1 MNSRGF
7 RSQLDVFLGPKLN
20 FNQSLSNVTIYA
32 YTINLKSKTATSGY
46 QLFPT
51 FFAFSESAHQTE
63 WENAQGAMKS
73 RKTPKMGHPSIL
85 SNSGS
90 FLKFFHEVV
99 LLTIIYLKAVLDS
112 LVNVDYCS
120 QYGPNT

>member
-32 YTINLKSKTATSGY
+32 YTINLKSKCATPKH

-51 FFAFSESAHQTE
+51 FFAFSESANQTE

-73 RKTPKMGHPSIL
+73 RKSVKMGHPKDTFDQKIS
-85 SNSGS
+85 
-90 FLKFFHEVV
+90 
-99 LLTIIYLKAVLDS
+99 
-112 LVNVDYCS
+112 
-120 QYGPNT
+120 

>member
-32 YTINLKSKTATSGY
+32 YSINLKSKCATSKW
-46 QLFPT
+46 QLFGD

-73 RKTPKMGHPSIL
+73 RKKPKMGHPKMAPREKTKTI
-85 SNSGS
+85 S
-90 FLKFFHEVV
+90 F
-99 LLTIIYLKAVLDS
+99 S
-112 LVNVDYCS
+112 
-120 QYGPNT
+120 

>member
-73 RKTPKMGHPSIL
+73 RKTPKMGHPNTL
-85 SNSGS
+85 NVRG
-90 FLKFFHEVV
+90 V
-99 LLTIIYLKAVLDS
+99 LRTGATYSDVL
-112 LVNVDYCS
+112 
-120 QYGPNT
+120 

>member
-20 FNQSLSNVTIYA
+20 LNQNLTWVTICA
-32 YTINLKSKTATSGY
+32 YTINLKSKCATPKF

-73 RKTPKMGHPSIL
+73 RKIPKMGHPSVKCPC
-85 SNSGS
+85 
-90 FLKFFHEVV
+90 FLKIKSPTGFSYG
-99 LLTIIYLKAVLDS
+99 IYPKNYENAKKNS
-112 LVNVDYCS
+112 K
-120 QYGPNT
+120 T

>member
-20 FNQSLSNVTIYA
+20 LNQNLTWVTICA
-32 YTINLKSKTATSGY
+32 YTINLKSKCATPKY

-73 RKTPKMGHPSIL
+73 RQKPKMGHPNYHPNHIQEENSEIL
-85 SNSGS
+85 IV
-90 FLKFFHEVV
+90 F
-99 LLTIIYLKAVLDS
+99 
-112 LVNVDYCS
+112 
-120 QYGPNT
+120 YGK

>member
-20 FNQSLSNVTIYA
+20 FNQSLSNVTIY
-32 YTINLKSKTATSGY
+32 INLKSKVATSGY

-73 RKTPKMGHPSIL
+73 RKKPKMGHPNQDTLLKPSIM
-85 SNSGS
+85 
-90 FLKFFHEVV
+90 HIDV
-99 LLTIIYLKAVLDS
+99 
-112 LVNVDYCS
+112 
-120 QYGPNT
+120 

>member
-20 FNQSLSNVTIYA
+20 LNQNLTWVTICA
-32 YTINLKSKTATSGY
+32 YTINLKSKCATPKF

-63 WENAQGAMKS
+63 WEYAQGAMKS
-73 RKTPKMGHPSIL
+73 RKKPKMGHPIAGVNIPL
-85 SNSGS
+85 SSKN
-90 FLKFFHEVV
+90 LAFHFQ
-99 LLTIIYLKAVLDS
+99 L
-112 LVNVDYCS
+112 
-120 QYGPNT
+120 QF